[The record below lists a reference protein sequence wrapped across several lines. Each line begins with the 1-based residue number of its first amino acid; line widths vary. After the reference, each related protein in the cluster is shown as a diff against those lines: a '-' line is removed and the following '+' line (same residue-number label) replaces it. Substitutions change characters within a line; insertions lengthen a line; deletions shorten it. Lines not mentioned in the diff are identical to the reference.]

1 MRIVPEN
8 LADLATLTCA
18 PTPLAEQPV
27 THLQDLRRQ
36 RMMRTVDTA
45 DHVITATWSA
55 PQRISCIGLFGHNM
69 RKSSAQWRVQLFSD
83 SAWTTSVYDSGSI
96 PMTVVKG
103 FRALTWRVDAWRA
116 TIFSDRDSAFSVLWL
131 DDSHAIQ
138 SLRITLSDTTN
149 PDGYLEAY
157 RLLAGLH
164 WQPTHG
170 PAFGASL
177 QVDDPTELT
186 QTAGGTLAA
195 VSRGAPTR
203 RLSLELRWMSRD
215 ADARRLI
222 EMLSNQSKRKQMLLS
237 LFPGAGSGE
246 EIDYTILGRISDSP
260 QIAIVHPQRA
270 RAKLTFTE
278 G

>member
-8 LADLATLTCA
+8 LADQATLTCA

-36 RMMRTVDTA
+36 RMMRTVNA
-45 DHVITATWSA
+45 AEHVVSATWGA

-69 RKSSAQWRVQLFSD
+69 RKSNARWRVELFSD
-83 SAWTTSVYDSGSI
+83 DAWTNSVYDSSVI

-103 FRALTWRVDAWRA
+103 FRALTWRVDTWRA
-116 TIFSDRDSAFSVLWL
+116 TIFSDRGSAFSVLWL
-131 DDSHAIQ
+131 EESFAIQ
-138 SLRITLSDTTN
+138 SLRITLSDTAN
-149 PDGYLEAY
+149 PEGYLEAY

-164 WQPTHG
+164 WQPSRG
-170 PAFGASL
+170 PAFSATL
-177 QVDDPTELT
+177 QVNDPTELT
-186 QTAGGTLAA
+186 ATAGGTLAA

-203 RLSLELRWMSRD
+203 KLSMELRWMTRD
-215 ADARRLI
+215 ADARRLV
-222 EMLSNQSKRKQMLLS
+222 EMLTNQGKRKQMLVS
-237 LFPGAGSGE
+237 LFPGANTGE
-246 EIDYTILGRISDSP
+246 EIDHNILGRISDSP
-260 QIAIVHPQRA
+260 QIAIIHPQRA

>member
-1 MRIVPEN
+1 M
-8 LADLATLTCA
+8 
-18 PTPLAEQPV
+18 PLSEQPV

-36 RMMRTVDTA
+36 RMMRTVDA
-45 DHVITATWSA
+45 AGHVITATWSA

-69 RKSSAQWRVQLFSD
+69 RKSNARWRVELFSD
-83 SAWTTSVYDSGSI
+83 AAWTTSVYDSGLV
-96 PMTVVKG
+96 PLCQAKG

-116 TIFSDRDSAFSVLWL
+116 TIFSDRDAAFSVQWL
-131 DDSHAIQ
+131 EESFAIQ
-138 SLRITLSDTTN
+138 SLHITLSDAAN

-164 WQPTHG
+164 WQPTQG
-170 PAFGASL
+170 PAYGATL

-203 RLSLELRWMSRD
+203 RLSLELRWMTRD
-215 ADARRLI
+215 ADARRLV
-222 EMLSNQSKRKQMLLS
+222 EMLTNQGKRKQMLLS

-246 EIDYTILGRISDSP
+246 EIDHTILGRLSDSP